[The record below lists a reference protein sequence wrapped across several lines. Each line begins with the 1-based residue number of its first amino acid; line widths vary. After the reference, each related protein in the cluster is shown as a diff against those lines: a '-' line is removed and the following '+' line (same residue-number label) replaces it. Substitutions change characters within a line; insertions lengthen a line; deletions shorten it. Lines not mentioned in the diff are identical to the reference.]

1 MFEDIYIFYVLTK
14 YKFNFISRV
23 NLFSE
28 LKEYVKSKGQI
39 FIKLLQIFLI
49 NQYLFGKD
57 FTEEEVII
65 MNSILDKVHFKFEN
79 ADFEVGSG
87 SVAFVYYDLNDRSK
101 VIKKVIPNIIEQIQK
116 STDEFK
122 KMLYLA
128 SYTYSLGVDSNSIED
143 YKELLL
149 KQTKLDKEAENMIR
163 MKNILECEN
172 IKIPQVYEYSNE
184 MIKMDYIEG
193 YKLSDFL
200 KKYPEHESNCKLLIM
215 NILRKMIDNKFIHGD
230 LHEGNFVFNCDE
242 ENNLILYLIDFGIV
256 FELNDSQKDIFRNYL
271 LSGSNKSL
279 FFYEMSTKEIPFEE
293 FENHFEEYRHSSI
306 YVIFEKMKEKN
317 VKFNFYYTTFMVGL
331 NNLKIRLD
339 KMKGD
344 IDF

>member
-143 YKELLL
+143 YK
-149 KQTKLDKEAENMIR
+149 
-163 MKNILECEN
+163 
-172 IKIPQVYEYSNE
+172 
-184 MIKMDYIEG
+184 
-193 YKLSDFL
+193 
-200 KKYPEHESNCKLLIM
+200 
-215 NILRKMIDNKFIHGD
+215 
-230 LHEGNFVFNCDE
+230 
-242 ENNLILYLIDFGIV
+242 
-256 FELNDSQKDIFRNYL
+256 
-271 LSGSNKSL
+271 
-279 FFYEMSTKEIPFEE
+279 
-293 FENHFEEYRHSSI
+293 
-306 YVIFEKMKEKN
+306 
-317 VKFNFYYTTFMVGL
+317 
-331 NNLKIRLD
+331 
-339 KMKGD
+339 
-344 IDF
+344 